1 MSGALDAHY
10 DVVLIGTSLP
20 NAILSAAL
28 SRSGYKVLH
37 IDEADHY
44 GGPWASL
51 TLQELLD
58 WSRSSSSSSS
68 TSALDSGTIRDVDL
82 SFPAYPSVD
91 AGSLPAEL
99 QRLNRHFSL
108 SLAPALLP
116 CKGPTIDVL
125 VRSKVASY
133 CTFRLLERTSVYHA
147 TPSSSSLPSA
157 EVEGWPLRKVPSSK
171 EDIFKDK
178 TMKLADKRRLMK
190 LLQAAASST
199 STVAEQQEDGDGT
212 RDESFLHYL
221 TDEAKLSMDLA
232 RDVAYGVALCSSS
245 KDSKAASMER
255 IKTHIDSVGRYGN
268 SAYLVGQY
276 GGAGEMAQCFC
287 RAAAVQ
293 GATFVLSHRIERLE
307 KDEGPRSWKLKLEG
321 VDGETSSDFVVGDA
335 DCLRQRLP
343 RKGAAARRGKK
354 GRTIMKGVLV
364 LDRSIPFDDPSSS
377 SASFTAAGE
386 EQVQEG
392 GEGEEGGVSPSEGA
406 PEKQKLTPPET
417 ALIVFPPSE
426 ESGPNSSAVT
436 ALQMGE
442 GTFSCPKGTYVVY
455 LSSPLS
461 HDTDGETGAT
471 DPKTFFQPY
480 RNILLRLA
488 GRNSQEFESKE
499 RQQDEG
505 LKPLMELYYSQVEEE
520 GEDSDAGEMG
530 EEKKEEESIIR
541 VPFPPQL
548 SESTLASGISSSS
561 SSSSNN
567 NLVGS
572 LDLASRQAEEIFWD
586 MMVSLSRESPS
597 SGGKQTREQRHAAAQ
612 DLRQRTAEANRRQR
626 KMTYAVGQGLGGVVE
641 ATEAEGKQDD
651 PVVVDFFP
659 IEEDG
664 DEETDE

>member
-68 TSALDSGTIRDVDL
+68 TSALDSGTIRNVDL

-199 STVAEQQEDGDGT
+199 STPAEQREMEQQEDRDGDQ
-212 RDESFLHYL
+212 SFLHYL

-232 RDVAYGVALCSSS
+232 RDVAFGVALCSSS
-245 KDSKAASMER
+245 K
-255 IKTHIDSVGRYGN
+255 
-268 SAYLVGQY
+268 
-276 GGAGEMAQCFC
+276 GA
-287 RAAAVQ
+287 V
-293 GATFVLSHRIERLE
+293 H
-307 KDEGPRSWKLKLEG
+307 
-321 VDGETSSDFVVGDA
+321 
-335 DCLRQRLP
+335 
-343 RKGAAARRGKK
+343 
-354 GRTIMKGVLV
+354 
-364 LDRSIPFDDPSSS
+364 S
-377 SASFTAAGE
+377 SAFLVSF
-386 EQVQEG
+386 
-392 GEGEEGGVSPSEGA
+392 
-406 PEKQKLTPPET
+406 
-417 ALIVFPPSE
+417 
-426 ESGPNSSAVT
+426 
-436 ALQMGE
+436 
-442 GTFSCPKGTYVVY
+442 
-455 LSSPLS
+455 
-461 HDTDGETGAT
+461 
-471 DPKTFFQPY
+471 
-480 RNILLRLA
+480 
-488 GRNSQEFESKE
+488 
-499 RQQDEG
+499 
-505 LKPLMELYYSQVEEE
+505 
-520 GEDSDAGEMG
+520 
-530 EEKKEEESIIR
+530 
-541 VPFPPQL
+541 
-548 SESTLASGISSSS
+548 
-561 SSSSNN
+561 
-567 NLVGS
+567 
-572 LDLASRQAEEIFWD
+572 
-586 MMVSLSRESPS
+586 
-597 SGGKQTREQRHAAAQ
+597 
-612 DLRQRTAEANRRQR
+612 
-626 KMTYAVGQGLGGVVE
+626 
-641 ATEAEGKQDD
+641 
-651 PVVVDFFP
+651 VD
-659 IEEDG
+659 
-664 DEETDE
+664 